1 MTDPLI
7 AVDNLSFCY
16 GQDSSNAIQA
26 LDGVSLLIERGSYAA
41 VIGHNGSGKS
51 TLAKC
56 LNGLLLPDDGSVTVE
71 GMDTRE
77 PGHRYAIRA
86 LVGMVFQNPDN
97 QFVATTV
104 AEEAAFGGENLGVPR
119 RELLSRLTQA
129 LADTGL
135 SDLAE
140 RNPSTLSAGQK
151 ARLAI
156 ASILVMRPACLVLDE
171 STALLAPRARQEL
184 LELIDRLHAQGL
196 AIVLITHQMDEVVRA
211 ESVHV
216 LDEGRLAVS
225 GTPQEVLLHPAL
237 AGLGLDL
244 PPAAQIAAGLR
255 QRGLDLP
262 DDTLDRAQ
270 LVRALLDLHEARE

>member
-1 MTDPLI
+1 
-7 AVDNLSFCY
+7 
-16 GQDSSNAIQA
+16 
-26 LDGVSLLIERGSYAA
+26 
-41 VIGHNGSGKS
+41 
-51 TLAKC
+51 
-56 LNGLLLPDDGSVTVE
+56 
-71 GMDTRE
+71 
-77 PGHRYAIRA
+77 
-86 LVGMVFQNPDN
+86 MVFQNPDN

-171 STALLAPRARQEL
+171 STALLAPLARQEL

>member
-1 MTDPLI
+1 MSDPLI
-7 AVDNLSFCY
+7 VVENLSYCY
-16 GQDSSNAIQA
+16 DLDGPNAIQA
-26 LDGVSLLIERGSYAA
+26 LDGVSLAIGRGSYTA

-56 LNGLLLPDDGSVTVE
+56 LNGLLLPGAGTVTVN
-71 GMDTRE
+71 GMDTGD
-77 PGHRYAIRA
+77 PKHRYAIRA

-104 AEEAAFGGENLGVPR
+104 AEEAAFGGENLGVR
-119 RELLSRLTQA
+119 RQDLLSRLTQA

-135 SDLAE
+135 SDLSE

-171 STALLAPRARQEL
+171 STALLAPVARQGL

-216 LDEGRLAVS
+216 LDEGRLAIS
-225 GTPQEVLLHPAL
+225 GTPLDVFCHPDL

-255 QRGLDLP
+255 QRGLPLP
-262 DDTLDRAQ
+262 DDTLDSAQ
-270 LVRALLDLHEARE
+270 LVQELLDLREAKP